1 MRNILVGIDG
11 SRGAQT
17 ALRQA
22 LGLCSGPRARLH
34 LVRAVEPGGPDTDL
48 GVDEP
53 GDPLAIL
60 DRAEALSGE
69 TEEAPA
75 AEDDDMAAALRMCE
89 DAGVS
94 CTHQRLH
101 GPAWSVLRDQ
111 APAMDALVI
120 GRHGHAPGRPLGANA
135 AAIIARPVV
144 PTVLCRE
151 EVVPWERLLLAFERS
166 AAGGRALKLAG
177 DLAAELNVS
186 LDVLVAAPERERGA
200 RNLASAQKA
209 LRAYHV
215 DGEFVHHRGR
225 TPEVLQSA
233 ALELNSAVVAVP
245 AGPGR
250 RWPRARAATVTAAL
264 NLPGALVII
273 VP

>member
-1 MRNILVGIDG
+1 MHNILAGLDG
-11 SRGAQT
+11 SRNADT
-17 ALRQA
+17 VLRQA
-22 LGLCSGPRARLH
+22 LGLCAGPRARLH
-34 LVRAVEPGGPDTDL
+34 LVHAVEPGGPDTDL
-48 GVDEP
+48 ALEEP

-60 DRAEALSGE
+60 DRAEALSSE
-69 TEEAPA
+69 AEVAPA
-75 AEDDDMAAALRMCE
+75 DDDEMAAAVRTCE
-89 DAGVS
+89 EAGVT
-94 CTHQRLH
+94 CTHRRLH

-151 EVVPWERLLLAFERS
+151 EVIPWERLLLAFENS
-166 AAGGRALKLAG
+166 AAGGRALKFTG
-177 DLAAELNVS
+177 ELAAELNVS
-186 LDVLVAAPERERGA
+186 LDVLVAAPEREPAA
-200 RNLASAQKA
+200 RTLAYAQNA

-215 DGEFVHHRGR
+215 DGEFVHHRGH

-250 RWPRARAATVTAAL
+250 TWLRAYGATVNAAL
-264 NLPGALVII
+264 HLPGALVII